1 MTPNDHPGPRAIPI
15 DLSFDQLTDGRAA
28 EESYQITDEIYRAF
42 LVASRDVNPLHV
54 DDDFARAAGFD
65 EKVSH
70 GALLNAFVSHFVGMV
85 MPGRRSLLLSTD
97 IRYVSPCHVG
107 DVIQIRGKIAQ
118 RVESQSVVVL
128 TCELENQSRGRLAAR
143 ARVQVKVNRG

>member
-1 MTPNDHPGPRAIPI
+1 MTPIDHLRPRDTPL
-15 DLSFDQLTDGRAA
+15 DLSFDQLTDGRMA
-28 EESYQITDEIYRAF
+28 EENYQITDQVYRAF
-42 LVASRDVNPLHV
+42 LVTSGDVNPLHV

-65 EKVSH
+65 EKVAH
-70 GALLNAFVSHFVGMV
+70 GGLLNAFVSHFVGMV

-97 IRYVSPCHVG
+97 IRYLSACHVG
-107 DVIQIRGKIAQ
+107 DIIRIRGKIAQ

-143 ARVQVKVNRG
+143 ARVQVKVHGG